1 MGKLAWGRVN
11 EEKDLR
17 SKSVNLV
24 YYQKFFGEQGCDISL
39 ECWTWHGYKRDYKKE
54 NEGEMVD

>member
-1 MGKLAWGRVN
+1 MGKVN

-24 YYQKFFGEQGCDISL
+24 YYQKFFLVSRGVTLVWNVG
-39 ECWTWHGYKRDYKKE
+39 HGMDTRETTKRE
-54 NEGEMVD
+54 